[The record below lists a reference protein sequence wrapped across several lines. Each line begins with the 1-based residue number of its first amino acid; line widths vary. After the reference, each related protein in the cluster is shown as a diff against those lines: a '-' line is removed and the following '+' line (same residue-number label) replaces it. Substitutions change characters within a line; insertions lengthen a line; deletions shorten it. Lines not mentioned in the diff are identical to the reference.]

1 MISPSTSPDL
11 DLATAQFRDL
21 MACWPSGVAVVT
33 GSVEGRPV
41 GCTAT
46 AVASVSAQPP
56 LLLVSLAASS
66 RTLFAIR
73 RTGGRFGVCVL
84 SSAQR
89 ALAQRF
95 ARGDPVERFAGVSHV
110 WQLGVPVLRDTV
122 VAAVCAVRAELA
134 VADHVLVVGGP
145 QRILGDLRHNPAI
158 WFQRAYW
165 ELCPTGAPVR

>member
-1 MISPSTSPDL
+1 MISLSTSPDL
-11 DLATAQFRDL
+11 DLAAAQFRDL

-33 GSVEGRPV
+33 GSLGGQPV

-56 LLLVSLAASS
+56 LLLVSLAARS
-66 RTLFAIR
+66 RTLLAIR

-89 ALAQRF
+89 RLAQQF
-95 ARGDPVERFAGVSHV
+95 AHGEPAERFADVCYA
-110 WQLGVPVLRDTV
+110 WQLGVPILRETV
-122 VAAVCAVRAELA
+122 AGAVCTIRTELT
-134 VADHVLVVGGP
+134 VADHILVVGSP
-145 QRILGDLRHNPAI
+145 QRIFGDLRHNPLI

-165 ELCPTGAPVR
+165 ELCPPDVLIR